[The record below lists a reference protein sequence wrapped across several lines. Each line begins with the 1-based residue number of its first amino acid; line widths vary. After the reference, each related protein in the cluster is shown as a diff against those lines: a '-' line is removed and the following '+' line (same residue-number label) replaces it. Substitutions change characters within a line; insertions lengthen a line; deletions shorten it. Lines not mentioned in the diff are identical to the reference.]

1 MQSPPPNADTPFM
14 DAQLLTILSVVLAIV
29 LGYFA
34 GRAIGV

>member
-1 MQSPPPNADTPFM
+1 MKSSAPNADTPLM